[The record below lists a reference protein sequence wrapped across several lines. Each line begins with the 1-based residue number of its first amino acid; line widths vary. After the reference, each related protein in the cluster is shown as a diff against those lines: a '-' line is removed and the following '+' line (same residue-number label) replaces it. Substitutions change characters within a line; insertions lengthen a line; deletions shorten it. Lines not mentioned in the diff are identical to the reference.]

1 MAVDES
7 PLRAWSPTAGFA
19 PFNRRR
25 QQGAVSR
32 PAKRTQDV
40 LKRGKTRVSEMQ
52 LMASSTDM
60 ESSSG

>member
-7 PLRAWSPTAGFA
+7 PLRALSPTAGFA
-19 PFNRRR
+19 PINRRR

-40 LKRGKTRVSEMQ
+40 LKRGKTRVSE
-52 LMASSTDM
+52 
-60 ESSSG
+60 